1 MKHFSGSKH
10 QYGLKC
16 LGVDEKNMKMFKN
29 ITKIDEATE
38 LWKVLRKGDQ
48 LKVTELENSVEVE
61 DKEGNVMLEKDY
73 IDLKTRVII
82 DEGCQF
88 DK

>member
-1 MKHFSGSKH
+1 MES
-10 QYGLKC
+10 
-16 LGVDEKNMKMFKN
+16 VE
-29 ITKIDEATE
+29 
-38 LWKVLRKGDQ
+38 KGDQ

-61 DKEGNVMLEKDY
+61 DKEGNVMSEKDY